1 MRLARRL
8 QGVADLFKIGSKLF
22 TAEGPRAVRM
32 LAATGAE
39 IFLDLKFHDIP
50 NTVAGAVAAAAE
62 LPHVRLL
69 TLHTSGGL
77 AMMRAAREALAG
89 RKRRPALLGVTI
101 LTSLDAA
108 AMRRIGLAGT
118 PRARA
123 VALSLLAK
131 QAGLDGIV
139 ASAHEI
145 PAIRRVCG
153 PKFLTLIPAVRPASS
168 ATNDQSRIATPAEAT
183 RTGAN
188 FLVVGRPI
196 TAAANPRAA
205 AKAIADEIAK
215 TARAGR

>member
-1 MRLARRL
+1 
-8 QGVADLFKIGSKLF
+8 
-22 TAEGPRAVRM
+22 M
-32 LAATGAE
+32 LAATGAK

-62 LPHVRLL
+62 LPNVRLL

-89 RKRRPALLGVTI
+89 KKRRPALLGVTL

-108 AMRRIGLAGT
+108 AMRNIGLSGT
-118 PRARA
+118 LRSRA
-123 VALSLLAK
+123 VALALLAK
-131 QAGLDGIV
+131 EAGLDGIV

-145 PAIRRVCG
+145 PAIRRACG
-153 PKFLTLIPAVRPASS
+153 PKFLTLIPAVRPASA

-183 RTGAN
+183 RTGAD

-205 AKAIADEIAK
+205 AQAIVEEIAM
-215 TARAGR
+215 AIRAQR

>member
-1 MRLARRL
+1 VRLARRL
-8 QGVADLFKIGSKLF
+8 QGVADLFKVGSKLF
-22 TAEGPRAVRM
+22 TAEGPRAVQK
-32 LAATGAE
+32 LAAAGAE

-50 NTVAGAVAAAAE
+50 NSVAGAVAAAAE
-62 LPHVRLL
+62 LPNVRLL

-77 AMMRAAREALAG
+77 AMMRAASEALAG
-89 RKRRPALLGVTI
+89 KKRRPALLGVTL

-108 AMRRIGLAGT
+108 AMHRIGLTGT

-123 VALSLLAK
+123 VALALLAEE
-131 QAGLDGIV
+131 AGLDGIV

-145 PAIRRVCG
+145 PAIRRACG
-153 PKFLTLIPAVRPASS
+153 PEFLTLIPAVRPASA

-196 TAAANPRAA
+196 TAASDPRSATL
-205 AKAIADEIAK
+205 AIVREIE
-215 TARAGR
+215 TASRRAR